1 MSTIRLFFV
10 KQLLR
15 RVKKR
20 ADYTNIQ
27 FARRGFEKIAGRFNK
42 GLAGFTYTPATVA
55 GMKSEWI
62 LPDGADPTKI
72 LLYFHGGGYATGS
85 INTHRALVSQIAK
98 NAAIKALIIEYRLA
112 PEFKYPAPVED
123 AVSAYKWLLE
133 EGYSSE
139 QIAFGGDSAGGGLA
153 ICTLLF
159 LRDNHVALPNCA
171 IALSPGLTIP

>member
-42 GLAGFTYTPATVA
+42 HLPGFTYTPATVA

-62 LPDGADPTKI
+62 LPDGAEATKV

-98 NAAIKALIIEYRLA
+98 NAGIKALIIEYRLA

-123 AVSAYKWLLE
+123 AVGTYKWLLE
-133 EGYSSE
+133 EGYSPE
-139 QIAFGGDSAGGGLA
+139 HIAFGGDSAGGGLA
-153 ICTLLF
+153 ICTLLY
-159 LRDNHVALPNCA
+159 LRDNHFALPNCA
-171 IALSPGLTIP
+171 ISL